1 MKNAH
6 SSVLGV
12 GVAIALTIPSQGPAQ
27 DMINNLPDYTSAWVM
42 GDLMQRR
49 GRDYDEPAERP
60 GAKNRKA
67 AEARE
72 QASATELLEQAIYRP
87 SPDPETRIE
96 HSFTAYLEGREN
108 DGPTPELL
116 RAVMEDNPVG
126 SPFARLLA
134 SAVGGGERRAIHQ
147 VGRDYADWLASKG
160 YSERN
165 LFDVH
170 TAFLLH
176 AWSIA
181 NSGVTISDT
190 DNAFRAIR
198 NGLVDMQARA
208 ESSKLL
214 RRDSAQKQEEA
225 QSFALMTALLVS
237 TWSSA
242 DPGGRLVLTKGTD
255 ALGRRIGADF
265 RRLKLTP
272 DGLFPE

>member
-1 MKNAH
+1 MKNAR

-12 GVAIALTIPSQGPAQ
+12 GVAIALAIPSQGPGQ

-60 GAKNRKA
+60 RAENRKT

-72 QASATELLEQAIYRP
+72 KASAGKLFEQATYRP
-87 SPDPETRIE
+87 SPDAQIRIE
-96 HSFTAYLEGREN
+96 QSFAAYLEGREN

-116 RAVMEDNPVG
+116 RAVMKDNPVG

-134 SAVGGGERRAIHQ
+134 SAVGGGEPRAIHQ

-170 TAFLLH
+170 TAFRAGSVCLNSFGRF
-176 AWSIA
+176 AKWISASIMLPP
-181 NSGVTISDT
+181 SSVS
-190 DNAFRAIR
+190 
-198 NGLVDMQARA
+198 AR
-208 ESSKLL
+208 
-214 RRDSAQKQEEA
+214 
-225 QSFALMTALLVS
+225 
-237 TWSSA
+237 
-242 DPGGRLVLTKGTD
+242 
-255 ALGRRIGADF
+255 
-265 RRLKLTP
+265 
-272 DGLFPE
+272 